1 MESVVSQQLGELL
14 TKSGKLDP
22 ERLERALRLQEE
34 NGEPLAALLVQL
46 GFVAERDIAN
56 ALASHLDVSVVKPDE
71 YPDVPVLQE
80 RITPEF
86 LKQAKAIPL
95 GVEGNELTVAMEN
108 PLDEYT
114 IDALQLATGKRVVQR
129 VGIGTDIEAAFQ
141 HQYGNG
147 ASSMA
152 QIVDEMPSGEGD
164 DGLDDIQHLRDLAS
178 EAPIIRVVNLLIGRA
193 LSARASDIHI
203 EPFESKLKVRY
214 RVDGVLTDI
223 EAPPAHS
230 SAAIISRIKVM
241 ANLNIAE
248 RRLPQDG
255 RIKMRIEGR
264 EIDLR
269 ISTLPTMH
277 GESVVVRI
285 LDKSSVPLD
294 FPTLGFTP
302 DILPGFQQTLDLP
315 HGIVL
320 VTGPTGSGKT
330 TTLYAALNRLNTVD
344 KKILTVED
352 PVEYQLEGINQLQ
365 VKPSI
370 NLTFANALR
379 SILRQDPDVIMI
391 GEMRDLETA
400 TIAVQAALTGHKVFS
415 TLHTNDA
422 ATSVTR
428 LLDMGI
434 EDYLLTSTV
443 NGIAAQRLVRTLCD
457 QCKEPFT
464 ALPELVSELGI
475 GHLAEG
481 RDVTLYR
488 ARGCEHCDG
497 VGYRGRTTILELL
510 PMSDP
515 IRRVILKHADASKM
529 HAVAVE
535 CGMVTMYEHGMR
547 KAIAGVT
554 TVDDVVRVTRES

>member
-1 MESVVSQQLGELL
+1 MECVSQQLGEVL

-56 ALASHLDVSVVKPDE
+56 ALASQLGVSVVKPDE
-71 YPDVPVLQE
+71 YPDVPILQDGV
-80 RITPEF
+80 TPEF
-86 LKQAKAIPL
+86 LKQSKAIPL
-95 GVEGNELTVAMEN
+95 EVEGNKLTVAMEN

-129 VGIGTDIEAAFQ
+129 VGLGADIEAAFQ
-141 HQYGNG
+141 RQYGTG

-152 QIVDEMPSGEGD
+152 QIVDDMASGDSD

-193 LSARASDIHI
+193 LTARASDIHI
-203 EPFESKLKVRY
+203 EPFEKKLKVRY
-214 RVDGVLTDI
+214 RVDGVLKDI

-302 DILPGFQQTLDLP
+302 DILPSFQETLDLP

-330 TTLYAALNRLNTVD
+330 TTLYAALSRLNTVE

-457 QCKEPFT
+457 QCKEPFK
-464 ALPELVSELGI
+464 ALPELISELGI
-475 GHLAEG
+475 GQLVHG
-481 RDVTLYR
+481 RDLTLYR

-510 PMSDP
+510 NMSDP
-515 IRRVILKHADASKM
+515 MRRVILKHADASQI

-535 CGMVTMYEHGMR
+535 NGMITMYDHGMR
-547 KAIAGVT
+547 KAVAGVT
-554 TVDDVVRVTRES
+554 TVDDVVRVTREA